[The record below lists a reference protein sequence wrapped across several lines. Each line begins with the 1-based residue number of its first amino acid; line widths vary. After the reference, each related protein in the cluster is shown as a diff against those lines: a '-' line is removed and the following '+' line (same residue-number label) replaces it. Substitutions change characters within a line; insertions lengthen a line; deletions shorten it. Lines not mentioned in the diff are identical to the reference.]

1 MVLGEHHQI
10 LNRYI
15 NLLGVEKGRIG
26 KVFYMNYTVSFVLCV
41 DDETYDS
48 VKNAVLHRL
57 PVSYLSIG
65 TKGFEFVNPIS
76 FYEQVWNKGEDFEG
90 PDDDRAM
97 TEVIIEDFSISF
109 GG

>member
-1 MVLGEHHQI
+1 
-10 LNRYI
+10 
-15 NLLGVEKGRIG
+15 
-26 KVFYMNYTVSFVLCV
+26 MNYTVSFVLCV